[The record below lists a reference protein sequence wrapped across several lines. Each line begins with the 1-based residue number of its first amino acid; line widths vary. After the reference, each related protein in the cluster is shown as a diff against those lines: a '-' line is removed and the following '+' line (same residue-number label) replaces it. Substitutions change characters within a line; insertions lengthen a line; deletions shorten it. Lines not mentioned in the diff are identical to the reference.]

1 MCGIAGSF
9 GKEELDAIVEE
20 RVLEALR
27 HRGPDGRASKTW
39 QEATLLHTRLR
50 IIDLSPTGDQPMS
63 NEDGTV
69 WTVFNGEIYNHHELQ
84 VELEKR
90 GHRFR
95 GRSDT
100 EVLPHLYEEYGDGMF
115 ARLRG
120 MFALA
125 ILDRRQRRLLLARDR
140 FGIKPLFYSAD
151 GSKVAFA
158 SEINALREFPDV
170 DLTPDPQAI
179 ADFAGLLFVPAPH
192 TIHRGISALRPGE
205 IIDCRLG
212 NDERVSAARR
222 RFHEFTAEPN
232 RDLTLDQ
239 ALDDVDAL
247 VEKAVVRQLESDVPL
262 GALLSG
268 GIDSSL
274 VSFYS
279 RRHVEDDLLTFN
291 VRFPDDEYDETPA
304 ARTVAEAIGSRHQ
317 TLEMGGQG
325 GTWEAITSLMRI
337 VGQPF
342 ADTSLF
348 AVDQIAAA
356 MRRHVTV
363 ALSGDGGD
371 EGFGGYDVYW
381 QIAAVNGLRWAP
393 AVVWR
398 AGVPFIAPLARLGVV
413 RPTLARRMRDLAGAD
428 DTAIMQTFFSWLGER
443 ELRELTGPLDGV
455 QPLRR
460 LFEPHWR
467 HSLGRGA
474 SPLERLS
481 AHAVELNVRLI
492 LANDYLP
499 KVDAGSMRHSLEV
512 RVPMLDE
519 DLIAFGLTLPHALRV
534 EGRKGKRVLR
544 ALAERHLPASIAA
557 RPKQGFS
564 VPVDQWVDRSFRLT
578 LRETL
583 LDSGSPVGD
592 YFLRGVYG
600 PWVEAFC
607 GGRTVPGLSREGL
620 YQRVM
625 MLLALDLALR
635 DLAEPRRAAA

>member
-1 MCGIAGSF
+1 MCGIAGLF
-9 GKEELDAIVEE
+9 GKEALDAGVGE

-27 HRGPDGRASKTW
+27 HRGPDGNASKTW
-39 QEATLLHTRLR
+39 PEATLLHTRLR

-84 VELEKR
+84 AELEKR

-95 GRSDT
+95 GRADT
-100 EVLPHLYEEYGDGMF
+100 EVLPHLYEEYGDAMF
-115 ARLRG
+115 AHLRG
-120 MFALA
+120 MFGIA
-125 ILDRRQRRLLLARDR
+125 ILDLRQRRLLLARDR
-140 FGIKPLFYSAD
+140 FGIKPLFYSA
-151 GSKVAFA
+151 GGGAVVFA
-158 SEINALREFPDV
+158 SEMNALREFPGV

-192 TIHRGISALRPGE
+192 TIHRGVSALSPGE
-205 IIDCRLG
+205 FIDCRLG
-212 NDERVSAARR
+212 NDERVSVARR
-222 RFHEFTAEPN
+222 RFHEFTSEPN
-232 RDLTLDQ
+232 QDLTLDQ
-239 ALDDVDAL
+239 ALDDVDTL

-262 GALLSG
+262 GSLLSG

-274 VSFYS
+274 VSLYS
-279 RRHVEDDLLTFN
+279 RRNVEGDLLTFN
-291 VRFPDDEYDETPA
+291 VRFPDAEYDETPA
-304 ARTVAEAIGSRHQ
+304 ARTVAHAIGSRHQ
-317 TLEMGGQG
+317 TLEMDGQG
-325 GTWEAITSLMRI
+325 GTWEAVTSLMRS

-348 AVDQIAAA
+348 AVDRIAAA

-381 QIAAVNGLRWAP
+381 QIAAVNGLRRAP
-393 AVVWR
+393 AFFWR
-398 AGVPFIAPLARLGVV
+398 AGAPLVAPLARFGVV

-428 DTAIMQTFFSWLGER
+428 DTGILQTFFSWLGER
-443 ELRELTGPLDGV
+443 ELRALTGPLDGV
-455 QPLRR
+455 EPLRR

-467 HSLGRGA
+467 HSLGRSV

-481 AHAVELNVRLI
+481 AHAVELNMRLI

-499 KVDAGSMRHSLEV
+499 KVDTGSMRHSLEV

-534 EGRKGKRVLR
+534 EGRKGKRLLR
-544 ALAERHLPASIAA
+544 ALAGRHLPASIAA
-557 RPKQGFS
+557 RPKRGFS
-564 VPVDQWVDRSFRLT
+564 VPVDRWVDDSFRVT
-578 LRETL
+578 LRDSL

-592 YFLRGVYG
+592 YFVRRVYT
-600 PWVEAFC
+600 PWVDAFC
-607 GGRTVPGLSREGL
+607 RGRTLPGLSREGL

-635 DLAEPRRAAA
+635 DLTEARRAAA

>member
-9 GKEELDAIVEE
+9 GKEELDAVVGE

-27 HRGPDGRASKTW
+27 HRGPDGNASKTW
-39 QEATLLHTRLR
+39 PEATLLHTRLR

-84 VELEKR
+84 AELEKR

-95 GRSDT
+95 GRADT
-100 EVLPHLYEEYGDGMF
+100 EVVPHLYEECGDAMF
-115 ARLRG
+115 AHLRG
-120 MFALA
+120 MFGLA
-125 ILDRRQRRLLLARDR
+125 ILDLRQRRLLLARDR

-151 GSKVAFA
+151 GGAVVFA
-158 SEINALREFPDV
+158 SEINALREFPGV

-192 TIHRGISALRPGE
+192 TIHRGVSALSPGE
-205 IIDCRLG
+205 FVDCRLG
-212 NDERVSAARR
+212 NDERVSVARR
-222 RFHEFTAEPN
+222 RFHEFTSELN
-232 RDLTLDQ
+232 QDLTLDQ
-239 ALDDVDAL
+239 ALDDVDTL

-262 GALLSG
+262 GSLLSG

-274 VSFYS
+274 VSLYS
-279 RRHVEDDLLTFN
+279 RRNVDGDLLTFN

-304 ARTVAEAIGSRHQ
+304 AQTVAHVIGSRHQ
-317 TLEMGGQG
+317 TLEMDGQG
-325 GTWEAITSLMRI
+325 GTWGAITSLMRS

-348 AVDQIAAA
+348 AVDRIAAA

-381 QIAAVNGLRWAP
+381 QIAAVSGLRWAP

-455 QPLRR
+455 EPLRR

-544 ALAERHLPASIAA
+544 ALADRHLPASIAA

-564 VPVDQWVDRSFRLT
+564 VPVDRWVDRSFHLT

-592 YFLRGVYG
+592 YFVRGVYG

-625 MLLALDLALR
+625 MLWALDLALR
-635 DLAEPRRAAA
+635 YLAEPRRAAA

>member
-1 MCGIAGSF
+1 MCGIAGLF
-9 GKEELDAIVEE
+9 GKEALDAGVGE

-27 HRGPDGRASKTW
+27 HRGPDGNASKTW
-39 QEATLLHTRLR
+39 PEATLLHTRLR

-84 VELEKR
+84 AELEKR

-95 GRSDT
+95 GRADT
-100 EVLPHLYEEYGDGMF
+100 EVLPHLYEEYGDAMF
-115 ARLRG
+115 AHLRG
-120 MFALA
+120 MFGIA
-125 ILDRRQRRLLLARDR
+125 ILDLRQRRLLLARDR
-140 FGIKPLFYSAD
+140 FGIKPLFYSA
-151 GSKVAFA
+151 GGGAVVFA
-158 SEINALREFPDV
+158 SEMNALREFPGV

-192 TIHRGISALRPGE
+192 TIHRGVSALSPGE
-205 IIDCRLG
+205 FIDCRLG
-212 NDERVSAARR
+212 NDERVSVARR
-222 RFHEFTAEPN
+222 RFHEFTSEPN
-232 RDLTLDQ
+232 QDLTLDQ
-239 ALDDVDAL
+239 ALDDVDTL

-262 GALLSG
+262 GSLLSG

-274 VSFYS
+274 VSLYS
-279 RRHVEDDLLTFN
+279 RRNVEGDLLTFN
-291 VRFPDDEYDETPA
+291 VRFPDAEYDETPA
-304 ARTVAEAIGSRHQ
+304 AQTVAHAIGSRHQ
-317 TLEMGGQG
+317 TLEMDGQG
-325 GTWEAITSLMRI
+325 GTWEAVTSLMRS

-348 AVDQIAAA
+348 AVDRIAAA

-381 QIAAVNGLRWAP
+381 QIAAVNGLRRAP
-393 AVVWR
+393 AFFWR
-398 AGVPFIAPLARLGVV
+398 AGAPFVAPLARFGVV

-428 DTAIMQTFFSWLGER
+428 DTGILQTFFSWLGER
-443 ELRELTGPLDGV
+443 ELRALTGPLDGV
-455 QPLRR
+455 EPLRR

-467 HSLGRGA
+467 HSLGRSV

-481 AHAVELNVRLI
+481 AHAVELNMRLI

-499 KVDAGSMRHSLEV
+499 KVDTGSMRHSLEV

-534 EGRKGKRVLR
+534 EGRKGKRLLR
-544 ALAERHLPASIAA
+544 ALAGRHLPASIAG

-564 VPVDQWVDRSFRLT
+564 VPVDRWVDDSFRVT
-578 LRETL
+578 LRDSL

-592 YFLRGVYG
+592 YFVRRVYT
-600 PWVEAFC
+600 PWVDAFC
-607 GGRTVPGLSREGL
+607 RGRTLPGLSREGL

-635 DLAEPRRAAA
+635 DLTEARRAAA

>member
-9 GKEELDAIVEE
+9 GKEALDAVVGE

-27 HRGPDGRASKTW
+27 HRGPDASASKTW
-39 QEATLLHTRLR
+39 PEATLLHTRLR

-69 WTVFNGEIYNHHELQ
+69 WTIFNGEIYNHRELQ
-84 VELEKR
+84 AELEKR

-100 EVLPHLYEEYGDGMF
+100 EVLPHLYEEHGDTMF
-115 ARLRG
+115 THLRG
-120 MFALA
+120 MFAIA
-125 ILDRRQRRLLLARDR
+125 ILDLRQRRLLLARDR
-140 FGIKPLFYSAD
+140 FGIKPLFYSAN
-151 GSKVAFA
+151 GRTVAFA
-158 SEINALREFPDV
+158 SEINALREFPGV
-170 DLTPDPQAI
+170 DLTADPQAI

-192 TIHRGISALRPGE
+192 TIHRGVSALSPGE
-205 IIDCRLG
+205 LVDCRLG

-222 RFHEFTAEPN
+222 RFHEFTSEPN
-232 RDLTLDQ
+232 RELTLDQ
-239 ALDDVDAL
+239 ALDDVDTL

-262 GALLSG
+262 GSLLSG

-291 VRFPDDEYDETPA
+291 VRFPDDQYDETPA
-304 ARTVAEAIGSRHQ
+304 ARTVATAIGSHHQ
-317 TLEMGGQG
+317 TLEMGGQS
-325 GTWEAITSLMRI
+325 GTWEEITSLMRI

-348 AVDQIAAA
+348 AVDQIAEA
-356 MRRHVTV
+356 MREHVTV

-381 QIAAVNGLRWAP
+381 QIAAINGLRWAP
-393 AVVWR
+393 AFFWR
-398 AGVPFIAPLARLGVV
+398 AGVPLVAPLARLGVV

-455 QPLRR
+455 EPLRR

-467 HSLGRGA
+467 HSLERGA

-544 ALAERHLPASIAA
+544 ALADRHLPASIAA
-557 RPKQGFS
+557 LPKRGFS
-564 VPVDQWVDRSFRLT
+564 VPVDRWVDRSFRLI
-578 LRETL
+578 LRENL
-583 LDSGSPVGD
+583 LDSGSPVGE
-592 YFLRGVYG
+592 YFVRRVYT

-607 GGRTVPGLSREGL
+607 RGRTVPGLSREGL

>member
-9 GKEELDAIVEE
+9 GKEELDAVVGE

-27 HRGPDGRASKTW
+27 HRGPDGNASKTW
-39 QEATLLHTRLR
+39 PEATLLHTRLR

-84 VELEKR
+84 AELEKR

-95 GRSDT
+95 GRADT
-100 EVLPHLYEEYGDGMF
+100 EVLPHLYEECGDAMF
-115 ARLRG
+115 AHLRG
-120 MFALA
+120 MFGLA
-125 ILDRRQRRLLLARDR
+125 ILDLRQRRLLLARDR

-151 GSKVAFA
+151 GGAVVFA
-158 SEINALREFPDV
+158 SEINALREFPGV

-192 TIHRGISALRPGE
+192 TIHRGVSALSPGE
-205 IIDCRLG
+205 FVDCRLG
-212 NDERVSAARR
+212 NDERVSVARR
-222 RFHEFTAEPN
+222 RFHEFTSELN
-232 RDLTLDQ
+232 QDLTLDQ
-239 ALDDVDAL
+239 ALDDVDTL

-262 GALLSG
+262 GSLLSG

-274 VSFYS
+274 VSLYS
-279 RRHVEDDLLTFN
+279 RRNVDGDLLTFN

-304 ARTVAEAIGSRHQ
+304 AQTVAHVIGSRHQ
-317 TLEMGGQG
+317 TLEMDGQG
-325 GTWEAITSLMRI
+325 GTWGAITSLMRS

-348 AVDQIAAA
+348 AVDRIAAA

-455 QPLRR
+455 EPLRR

-544 ALAERHLPASIAA
+544 ALADRHLPASIAA

-564 VPVDQWVDRSFRLT
+564 VPVDRWVDRSFRLT

-600 PWVEAFC
+600 RWVEAFC